1 MRLSSLLIVF
11 ASFATAALL
20 SLVAASFSAD
30 LIEDSSQ
37 RSVKRELDA
46 RGLDWTEVYA
56 EGLQV
61 FLAGVAPSE
70 ADRFKAMSAAGGI
83 VDAARVI
90 DNMQVEAAADIAPP
104 RFSVEILRNDAGIS
118 LIGLIPIGADRADIV
133 DRMIDLAGR
142 PNVTDLLETAEYDT
156 PRGWNT
162 ALRFGL
168 SALDI
173 LPRAKVS
180 VQAGAVSVTAMAD
193 SPEARRGLEAQLL
206 RRAPKDMRLD
216 LDISAPRPVITPFT
230 LRFVI
235 DENGARFDA
244 CSADSEKAR
253 VRLLTAARAA
263 GLTGSAECT
272 IGLGVPTP
280 SWAEAAEMAM
290 AGLAELG
297 GGVVTFSDADIKLVA
312 SPGTDQPLF
321 DRVVGE
327 LESGLPDV
335 FALNSTLPPLPDTN
349 ESGPITPEFTAT
361 LSPEGLVQL
370 RGRLPDDLTRQTTE
384 SYAKAR
390 FGGEHVHMAARIDE
404 TLPANWPVRVLAG
417 IDALAQLDS
426 GALEITPDAVS
437 LAGRTGNANT
447 SAEISRMLAEKLAQ
461 NDEFSIDVRYVE
473 ELDPVAALPTPE
485 ECIAGLQAIQT
496 DQKILFEP
504 GSGTLD
510 ASAAQII
517 DAVAGQLRECPGLP
531 LEIQGHTDSQG
542 RESMNQALSQTRAQ
556 SVLSALQDRR
566 LLTSNI
572 VARGYGETRPIA
584 DNGTE
589 EGREANRRIEFVL
602 ISPEA
607 GAGDAADAATDGAD
621 TPDNTATDGTAQSGK
636 PAAPAE
642 DGAHPPDT
650 PHDDADAEETGTES
664 TPNDTN

>member
-133 DRMIDLAGR
+133 DQMIDLAGR

-193 SPEARRGLEAQLL
+193 SPEARRDLEAQLL

-327 LESGLPDV
+327 LESGLPEV

-602 ISPEA
+602 FSPDSQES
-607 GAGDAADAATDGAD
+607 DAAAVNAD
-621 TPDNTATDGTAQSGK
+621 TDAEDTAEAASAASGK
-636 PAAPAE
+636 PAPAQ

-650 PHDDADAEETGTES
+650 PHDNADAEETGTES